1 MSSTI
6 EDNELPKAHVS
17 RILKNALPPGT
28 LLQKDA
34 RLAVNKAGTVFINY
48 LSAVSNDV
56 AKGSNQKT
64 ITANHVF
71 QALEIVELD
80 HLIEPLK
87 KSFEA
92 YQKLAIEK
100 KQKKKEKD
108 GSKPKTE
115 EEEEEEE
122 LEDTQME
129 ENTPSSPKGQKRTL
143 DDRLEDEDEVME
155 QKTNEKEQ
163 EEMIK
168 EDQ

>member
-1 MSSTI
+1 MI
-6 EDNELPKAHVS
+6 WF
-17 RILKNALPPGT
+17 IL
-28 LLQKDA
+28 
-34 RLAVNKAGTVFINY
+34 
-48 LSAVSNDV
+48 
-56 AKGSNQKT
+56 
-64 ITANHVF
+64 
-71 QALEIVELD
+71 
-80 HLIEPLK
+80 
-87 KSFEA
+87 A

-122 LEDTQME
+122 ELEDAQME
-129 ENTPSSPKGQKRTL
+129 ENAPSSPKGQKRTL

>member
-56 AKGSNQKT
+56 AK
-64 ITANHVF
+64 
-71 QALEIVELD
+71 
-80 HLIEPLK
+80 
-87 KSFEA
+87 A
-92 YQKLAIEK
+92 YQKLTIEK